1 VTIPKARRGSVA
13 LGEFLALEFPPDR
26 ELLGKM
32 ILAKSI
38 GMIAGAR
45 GGGKS
50 WLAMLIAY
58 AISGAKSLEPWGS
71 GAGLPVLIL
80 DGEMRSASLKDRLA
94 MIHAY
99 NSDQESR
106 ISAAENL
113 HIISRDCMGVEIGS
127 IDTVEGQQQIDALI
141 PPGIRL
147 LIIDNLSAWTSGGR
161 EDGAS
166 WAVVKLW
173 LIAKRLAGVAV
184 LLIHHAGK
192 NGQQRGSSAHEDLLD
207 YSIALSQLPSSAH
220 RQDTRFSVQHIKLR
234 DNLPE
239 LKKTFEFSIWQQE
252 EALHFEVA
260 PVGFQISKYD
270 TELLALHESGMSCRE
285 IGHKLGVDKSTIS
298 RQLQKLR
305 KKIEDLESESNTGN
319 E

>member
-1 VTIPKARRGSVA
+1 MTIPKARRGSIA
-13 LGEFLALEFPPDR
+13 LGEFLALEFQPDR

-32 ILAKSI
+32 ILTKSI

-80 DGEMRSASLKDRLA
+80 DGEMRSASLKERLA
-94 MIHAY
+94 MIHAF
-99 NSDQESR
+99 NNNKESR
-106 ISAAENL
+106 ISAEENL
-113 HIISRDCMGVEIGS
+113 YIISRDCMGVEIGS

-141 PPGIRL
+141 PAGIRL

-161 EDGAS
+161 EDSAS
-166 WAVVKLW
+166 WAAVKLW
-173 LIAKRLAGVAV
+173 LITKRLAGTAV

-192 NGQQRGSSAHEDLLD
+192 NGNQRGSSAHEDLLD
-207 YSIALSQLPSSAH
+207 YSVMLTELPSSSY
-220 RQDTRFSVQHIKLR
+220 RQDTRFSVRHTKLR

-239 LKKTFEFSIWQQE
+239 LKKTFEFSIWQQG

-260 PVGFQISKYD
+260 PAGFQISEHD
-270 TELLALHESGMSCRE
+270 TELLTLHESGMSYQE
-285 IGHKLGVDKSTIS
+285 IGRKFGVDKSTIS
-298 RQLQKLR
+298 RRLQKLR
-305 KKIEDLESESNTGN
+305 KNIEDFESEADART